1 MADFIGPQP
10 GPQTAFLTSQAD
22 IVIYGGSAGGGKSF
36 GLLIDPVRHRENPKF
51 SAVIFRRTSP
61 QLMNPGALWDE
72 ASELY
77 PKIGAAPLKSDK
89 TFLWGSG
96 MRVMFAHME
105 HEKNKHDWQG
115 SQVPM
120 FGFDEV
126 THFTES
132 MFVYMMS
139 RNRSAS
145 GVPGYIR
152 ATCNPDP
159 KSWVRRWIDWWIK
172 GKDYPKEQRGEP
184 IPERSGVIRF
194 FIRDGNEMIWRDTR
208 EELIEE
214 FKHQYGKDP
223 DGNWAVENMI
233 KSFTFIP
240 ATIYD
245 NKILMRQDPTYLA
258 SLNALPRVERE
269 RLLGGNWDVAPEAG
283 TYYNR
288 NWIKQVGQLPPGSR
302 FIRFWDRAA
311 SEPSEAYPDPDW
323 TVGLLMAK
331 TPLGSDCPDYVICDV
346 VRFRSRPAGVK
357 KRIRD
362 TAEADG
368 TRVQIMIEEEPG
380 SSGKA
385 DAYDITKALTEDGYE
400 ARSKRPSG
408 DKLTRYLP
416 FSAAA
421 ENGQIG
427 IMHGAWVEAF
437 HDENES
443 CAFDDKDKDD
453 QCDAAS
459 GAYNRL
465 SQKNVM
471 PDVEIP
477 LDDVLFQANGWA
489 MS

>member
-1 MADFIGPQP
+1 MAEFIGPQP
-10 GPQTAFLTSQAD
+10 GPQTAFLSSSAD

-36 GLLIDPVRHRENPKF
+36 GLLIDPARHIENSKF

-72 ASELY
+72 ASDLY
-77 PKIGAAPLKSDK
+77 PKIGGVPFKSDK
-89 TFLWGSG
+89 TFQWPSG
-96 MRVMFAHME
+96 MRVVFAHME

-115 SQVPM
+115 SQIPM
-120 FGFDEV
+120 IGFDEV

-132 MFVYMMS
+132 QFVYMMS

-172 GKDYPKEQRGEP
+172 GEEYPKAERGEP

-194 FIRDGNEMIWRDTR
+194 FIRDGNDMIWRDSR
-208 EELIEE
+208 EELEEE
-214 FKHQYGKDP
+214 FRHTYGKDP
-223 DGNWAVENMI
+223 DGNWAVKDMI

-245 NKILMRQDPTYLA
+245 NKILMKQDPTYLA
-258 SLNALPRVERE
+258 SLNALPRVERA

-283 TYYNR
+283 SYYNR
-288 NWIKQVGQLPPGSR
+288 EWIIKQNRVPAGSV
-302 FIRFWDRAA
+302 FVRFWDRAA
-311 SEPSEAYPDPDW
+311 SLPSEKYPDPDW
-323 TVGLLMAK
+323 TVGVLMAK
-331 TPLGSDCPDYVICDV
+331 TPMGYDGPSYIICDV
-346 VRFRSRPAGVK
+346 VRFRARPAGVK
-357 KRIRD
+357 SKIIE

-368 TRVQIMIEEEPG
+368 AKVKVVVEEEPG

-385 DAYDITKALTEDGYE
+385 DAYDITKALSEKGFE
-400 ARSKRPSG
+400 ARRRRPTG
-408 DKLTRYLP
+408 DKLDRYKP

-421 ENGQIG
+421 ENGDVG
-427 IMHGAWVEAF
+427 ILYGSWVESF

-443 CAFDDKDKDD
+443 CAFDDKGKDD
-453 QCDAAS
+453 QCDAAA
-459 GAYNRL
+459 GAYNEL
-465 SQKNVM
+465 SQKNVL
-471 PDVEIP
+471 PDVTIP
-477 LDDVLFQANGWA
+477 AGVIQQNHWA
-489 MS
+489 QVSA